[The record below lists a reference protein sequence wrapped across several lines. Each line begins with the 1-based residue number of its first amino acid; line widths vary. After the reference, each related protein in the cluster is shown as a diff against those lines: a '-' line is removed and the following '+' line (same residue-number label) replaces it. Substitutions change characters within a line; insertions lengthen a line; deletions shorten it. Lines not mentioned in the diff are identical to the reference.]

1 MRFYSRKELAEIL
14 SVNINDSKHF
24 ADNVKAK
31 LRKWGY
37 GFEYVRAKGAV
48 ITSIPTTAEERLA
61 EIMIRQYDLD
71 VQISPYAFSCF
82 VTAFSDIE
90 GFDSMP
96 WGERAKAYYS
106 YSGILVDERTLR
118 NWCSRLMRQGAVS
131 KADEVTYW
139 KTEFIHGIKVR
150 SQVQREETLAYYA
163 RRSEIVQEEMEQNLS
178 LGMSKK
184 EAAKDAWAQAYGILW
199 NELHC
204 CYYSCRTFMF
214 SAFSHDEQLL
224 EVYEL
229 TRLISGKEERT
240 L

>member
-31 LRKWGY
+31 LKKWGY

-48 ITSIPTTAEERLA
+48 ITSIPTTVEERLA

-96 WGERAKAYYS
+96 WGERAKAYYF
-106 YSGILVDERTLR
+106 YSGIMVDERTLR